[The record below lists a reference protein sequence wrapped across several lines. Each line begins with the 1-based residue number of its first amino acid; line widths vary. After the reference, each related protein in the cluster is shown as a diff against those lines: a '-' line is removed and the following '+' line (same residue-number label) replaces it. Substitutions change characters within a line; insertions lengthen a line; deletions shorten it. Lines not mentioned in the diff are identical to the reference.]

1 MKFNISNEE
10 VKTILEMHSNE
21 KKNTFLIKE
30 DATSDLER
38 LRIAISAGCLKGGSL
53 KRSKSTGNVFY
64 RKPSA
69 KDPSK
74 EVDFFADMTFKFVD
88 GSQSGKWKCD
98 AIETTLASATNKA
111 AQDAAALAKNAA
123 SLSAS
128 TENINKIKQEGGW
141 KSYEELIQIDTKEN
155 ISNPAMY
162 EKKVID
168 GIDLYR
174 RKGSNLEKG
183 LGDKAQS
190 IIDEYK
196 SKGYKLKSELTPE
209 EIKTFKSQVV
219 SPASDGYFPQDL
231 VMYFD
236 PSTVQ
241 GVGQLG
247 DEKTNITT
255 VIQNAVE
262 SRIPTDKKD
271 CKDTIEAYYISWK
284 KKRPLKPNEFNAL
297 KSKAQACKN
306 EFYGDW
312 GPMGGGKVDE
322 IIDIMTGVKM
332 GGPTANDKDS
342 VWRLM

>member
-30 DATSDLER
+30 DATSDLEK
-38 LRIAISAGCLKGGSL
+38 LRIAISAGCLKNGSL

-74 EVDFFADMTFKFVD
+74 EVDFFADMTFKFAD

-98 AIETTLASATNKA
+98 AIETTLAGAANKA
-111 AQDAAALAKNAA
+111 AQDAATQEKNAA
-123 SLSAS
+123 DKKVADS
-128 TENINKIKQEGGW
+128 NIELLKKEGGW
-141 KSYEELIQIDTKEN
+141 KSYDELIQIDTKEN

-231 VMYFD
+231 VMYFN
-236 PSTVQ
+236 PASTQ
-241 GVGQLG
+241 GLQSGQ
-247 DEKTNITT
+247 NITT

-297 KSKAQACKN
+297 KEKSQACKN

-312 GPMGGGKVDE
+312 GALGGGKTDD
-322 IIDIMTGVKM
+322 IIDILTGAKS
-332 GGPTANDKDS
+332 GGPTLWDDDS
-342 VWRLM
+342 KWMLK